1 LISASSSPQ
10 FRVEQALK
18 AFCTDG
24 DDESENGGSL
34 ARPPVFSR
42 LSCLPRSA
50 TNDHQISGFLGMN
63 LTVIFASLA
72 FYETNP

>member
-34 ARPPVFSR
+34 ARPPARF
-42 LSCLPRSA
+42 LPSFVSPALR
-50 TNDHQISGFLGMN
+50 NQ
-63 LTVIFASLA
+63 
-72 FYETNP
+72 

>member
-34 ARPPVFSR
+34 ARPPARPFSPVFRVSR
-42 LSCLPRSA
+42 APQPM
-50 TNDHQISGFLGMN
+50 T
-63 LTVIFASLA
+63 TK
-72 FYETNP
+72 